1 MSFKNLSRWYPNFNP
16 STSRSAGDDDHLAS
30 LVKGRVLPCMEGGD
44 KSLMRREMPAHSM
57 CLNVVLSSDVGP
69 AGNTVRP
76 PATLLLHPHFT
87 RVTVFALQV
96 RSSLIAAVSAVQEQA
111 RSSGVSIV
119 VEDAGAGLRKT
130 VPPGDE
136 VCLVAP
142 PIVRRVMW

>member
-16 STSRSAGDDDHLAS
+16 STNRSAGDDDHLAS

-44 KSLMRREMPAHSM
+44 KSLMRRETPAHSM

-76 PATLLLHPHFT
+76 PATLLLHPRFT

-111 RSSGVSIV
+111 RSSGVTIV

-130 VPPGDE
+130 LPPGDE
-136 VCLVAP
+136 VCFDAP